1 MFPKWRIYVYT
12 PPQPFSYLVAFPL
25 RPCASKS
32 PKHKCAHSAH
42 SGDLPKKAV
51 QKLISPHFQSEMF
64 HWPFLPTQP
73 SQMTGMIRLP
83 CWRSATPTLSI
94 FSLHTSS
101 HTSFHSLGSCS
112 AHWSARAY
120 IRGNFNDLNSC
131 WTSSF
136 SCYFSDLLTLQGSFR
151 TFFLSLDRVDRVDTD
166 FMCQLFC
173 IFGTPLVT

>member
-1 MFPKWRIYVYT
+1 MKNLCLHSTTAILLP
-12 PPQPFSYLVAFPL
+12 SCLPL
-25 RPCASKS
+25 ETLCKQKSKTQMCTLCTQVGICPRKPCKS
-32 PKHKCAHSAH
+32 SF
-42 SGDLPKKAV
+42 LP
-51 QKLISPHFQSEMF
+51 ISSSEMF

-112 AHWSARAY
+112 AHWSARAC
-120 IRGNFNDLNSC
+120 IRENFNDLNSC

-151 TFFLSLDRVDRVDTD
+151 TFFFKPWRSR
-166 FMCQLFC
+166 
-173 IFGTPLVT
+173 